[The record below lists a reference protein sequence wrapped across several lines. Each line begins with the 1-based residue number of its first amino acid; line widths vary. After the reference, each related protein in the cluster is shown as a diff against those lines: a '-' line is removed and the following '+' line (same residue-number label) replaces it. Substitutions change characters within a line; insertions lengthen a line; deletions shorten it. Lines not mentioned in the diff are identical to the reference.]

1 MPEPVTRNRCWNDNE
16 WVNRILTAVVTI
28 NVCLTEGMVVLI
40 LVTSHPLPES
50 LQSDFQKIQIIY
62 VSRLYFLPLVLDTSS
77 KHVPPL
83 SKSMFFWT

>member
-16 WVNRILTAVVTI
+16 WVNRILTVLTI
-28 NVCLTEGMVVLI
+28 KVCLTEEMVVLI

-62 VSRLYFLPLVLDTSS
+62 VSRLYFLPLVPDTSS